1 MKKFKRISALFAL
14 CCLLVGAVG
23 YFATYP
29 LMIGS
34 PIAADI
40 KYWDAEHE
48 STHQVSVT
56 GEQLSRLTG
65 MLRQTAPIVFPY
77 DDRPG
82 IGNEEVLITLH
93 YGEGK
98 PEEFSLWFGKRILY
112 AGDAE
117 DLTMS
122 CMLGDLLHFGGIL
135 FADIDEFLNELTR

>member
-1 MKKFKRISALFAL
+1 MKKLKRLSALLAL

-29 LMIGS
+29 LMIGC

-65 MLRQTAPIVFPY
+65 MLRQTAAIVFPY

-82 IGNEEVLITLH
+82 IGNEEVLITLY
-93 YGEGK
+93 YGEGDSK
-98 PEEFSLWFGKRILY
+98 EFSLWCCKQILY

-135 FADIDEFLNELTR
+135 FADIDEFLHELPR